1 MIDKLKKILKY
12 KNGFF
17 LEAGAFDGINFSNTY
32 YLEKELNWKGILIEP
47 TLERYLSCIKNRKK
61 SIAIN
66 CLLTS
71 FEDYKKKKYAFGDFI
86 LSKTGGGG
94 PMASINNIKLN
105 NSVILKLKNLY
116 SKIRGRYPFVPVR
129 QVPLSYITDLL
140 NIQKIDFF
148 SLDVEGQE
156 YNVLKGIDF
165 KKLYIKYV
173 YIEVRSHSK
182 KKIFDLLNKNNFK
195 CIGKTIYRKK
205 KNSNWTDP
213 GEYKN
218 YLFQNK

>member
-1 MIDKLKKILKY
+1 
-12 KNGFF
+12 
-17 LEAGAFDGINFSNTY
+17 
-32 YLEKELNWKGILIEP
+32 
-47 TLERYLSCIKNRKK
+47 
-61 SIAIN
+61 
-66 CLLTS
+66 
-71 FEDYKKKKYAFGDFI
+71 
-86 LSKTGGGG
+86 
-94 PMASINNIKLN
+94 MASINNIKLD

-205 KNSNWTDP
+205 KYSNWTDP